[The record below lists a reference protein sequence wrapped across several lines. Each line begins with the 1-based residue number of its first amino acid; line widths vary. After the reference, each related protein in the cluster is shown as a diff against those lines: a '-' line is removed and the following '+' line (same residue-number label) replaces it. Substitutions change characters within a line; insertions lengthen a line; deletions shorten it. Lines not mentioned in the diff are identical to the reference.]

1 MRALRSTG
9 TFGACIVML
18 LLALPAAAQLT
29 TGSVGGTVKDP
40 QGAEV
45 PGATVTLVSETRGTR
60 SIPVTAAP
68 AIR

>member
-1 MRALRSTG
+1 MRARRSIMI
-9 TFGACIVML
+9 FGACSVL

-40 QGAEV
+40 QGGVV
-45 PGATVTLVSETRGTR
+45 PGATVTLVSDTRVR
-60 SIPVTAAP
+60 